1 MFVVHCMCL
10 GVYCVLAYTLIPVVC
25 MFVCRANMSAIQ
37 LFKSSLLYIM
47 YKKWERLDRS
57 GVLSIMNGPEV

>member
-1 MFVVHCMCL
+1 MFVVHRVRVR
-10 GVYCVLAYTLIPVVC
+10 VYCMLAYTLIPVVC
-25 MFVCRANMSAIQ
+25 MFVCGANMSAIQ

>member
-1 MFVVHCMCL
+1 
-10 GVYCVLAYTLIPVVC
+10 

-57 GVLSIMNGPEV
+57 GVLSIMNRPEVCHNL